1 MYFMQ
6 QAVLYLKG
14 SEYEPVLTQGV
25 SVNGNLGQFGISL
38 HVNSVLLVSSRQVSA
53 LQKPP

>member
-1 MYFMQ
+1 MQ

-14 SEYEPVLTQGV
+14 SEYKPVLTQGV
-25 SVNGNLGQFGISL
+25 AVNGNLGQFGISL
-38 HVNSVLLVSSRQVSA
+38 RVNSVLLVSSRQVSV

>member
-14 SEYEPVLTQGV
+14 PEYEPVLTQGV

-38 HVNSVLLVSSRQVSA
+38 RVNSVLLVSSREVSV